1 MDAQQWLHDFEARA
15 TELRQRSAAL
25 AEGLA
30 GASATVS
37 APDGSVTVT
46 IGAGGGLENLEL
58 GRRAAEHSPARL
70 TKVIMETVRRGQRE
84 AATKVSEA
92 FAPWGGDSEAM
103 RLISRLAPGGPS
115 GEADAFATPA
125 GAFDDLDNLDGFDP
139 AEHAAGEYRPRQTFR
154 PAAGPPVDR
163 TAGPPSGARR
173 EDTDDEV
180 DLW

>member
-1 MDAQQWLHDFEARA
+1 VDAQQWLHDFEARA

-70 TKVIMETVRRGQRE
+70 TKVIMDTVRRGQRE
-84 AATKVSEA
+84 AATKVGEV
-92 FAPWGGDSEAM
+92 FAPLGGDSEAM
-103 RLISRLAPGGPS
+103 RLISRLVPDRPGR
-115 GEADAFATPA
+115 EADAFATPG
-125 GAFDDLDNLDGFDP
+125 GASDDLDGFDP
-139 AEHAAGEYRPRQTFR
+139 AVHAAEEYRPRQTSG
-154 PAAGPPVDR
+154 PAAGPEAGR
-163 TAGPPSGARR
+163 TAGQPPGARR
-173 EDTDDEV
+173 VETHDEV